1 LGKKLIAKAIF
12 TSFGT
17 RMDNARDA
25 LFAGR
30 SALMSPSGYGEIV
43 ENQEPEKILAKGNEA
58 IAMAAIDSG
67 CLLYFGYPITPQN
80 DIPEYLSKHLP
91 ALGGEF
97 IQAESEIASIN
108 LLLGASA
115 TGARA
120 MTSSSSPGI
129 SLMQEGIS
137 YMAGSELPGLIVN
150 ISRSGPG
157 LGGISPSQGDYFQAT
172 RGGGHGDYRM
182 IVLAPSS
189 VQEMYDL
196 TCLAFDLSDK
206 YRNPA
211 MILGDALIGQMK
223 EPLLRKKS
231 VRMNLPPK
239 DWALT
244 GAKGRKANRLK
255 SLYLQDGEL
264 SEHNWKLHHK
274 YEQMKKEEVSFESF
288 LTEDAKLIVAA
299 FGSMAR
305 VSKTSVELAR
315 EEGMKVGLLRP
326 ITLFPFPEKA
336 LDDLSRRVKRFL
348 TVELNTGQM
357 VEDVKLSAERDAQL
371 YFYGRPPGSLPSP
384 EEVLEEIK
392 KVYEEAPNAKH
403 QIPNKFQ

>member
-1 LGKKLIAKAIF
+1 MDQPSEKL
-12 TSFGT
+12 
-17 RMDNARDA
+17 
-25 LFAGR
+25 
-30 SALMSPSGYGEIV
+30 
-43 ENQEPEKILAKGNEA
+43 LAKGNEA

-67 CLLYFGYPITPQN
+67 CRFYFGYPITPQN

-91 ALGGEF
+91 TLGGEF

-137 YMAGSELPGLIVN
+137 YLAGSELPGLIVN

-182 IVLAPSS
+182 IVLGPST

-196 TCLAFDLSDK
+196 TCLAFDLADK

-211 MILGDALIGQMK
+211 MILGDALIGQIK
-223 EPLLRKKS
+223 EPLIRRGPGK
-231 VRMNLPPK
+231 LPLPAK

-244 GAKGRKANRLK
+244 GAEGRSPRRLK
-255 SLYLQDGEL
+255 SLYLQEGEL
-264 SEHNWKLHHK
+264 TERNWKLYQK
-274 YEQMKKEEVSFESF
+274 YEQMKREEVRFETFSVEKAR
-288 LTEDAKLIVAA
+288 LVIAA
-299 FGSMAR
+299 FGSVSR
-305 VSKTSVELAR
+305 VAKTSVQLAR
-315 EEGMKVGLLRP
+315 EEGMEVGLFRP
-326 ITLFPFPEKA
+326 MTLFPFPERA
-336 LDDLSRRVKRFL
+336 LFSLSEKVKRFL

-357 VEDVKLSAERDAQL
+357 VEDVRLSVNRDAQVH
-371 YFYGRPPGSLPSP
+371 FYGKPPGALPTP
-384 EEVLEEIK
+384 EEILEEVRK
-392 KVYEEAPNAKH
+392 YY
-403 QIPNKFQ
+403 

>member
-1 LGKKLIAKAIF
+1 MGH
-12 TSFGT
+12 
-17 RMDNARDA
+17 ARDVQS
-25 LFAGR
+25 AGK
-30 SALMSPSGYGEIV
+30 SVQMSPSECGGRV
-43 ENQEPEKILAKGNEA
+43 ENQKSEKILSKGNEA
-58 IAMAAIDSG
+58 IAMAAIDSR

-137 YMAGSELPGLIVN
+137 YMAGRELPAMIVN

-172 RGGGHGDYRM
+172 RGGGHGDYRT

-196 TCLAFDLSDK
+196 TCLAFNLADK

-223 EPLLRKKS
+223 EPLTRS
-231 VRMNLPPK
+231 NAAEMDLPPK

-244 GAKGRKANRLK
+244 GAQGRKPTRLK

-264 SEHNWKLHHK
+264 SEHNWKLHQK
-274 YEQMKKEEVSFESF
+274 YEQMKKVEVRFESVF
-288 LTEDAKLIVAA
+288 TEDAKLIVAA

-305 VSKTSVELAR
+305 VSKTSVDLAR
-315 EEGMKVGLLRP
+315 MEGMKVGLLRP
-326 ITLFPFPEKA
+326 ITLFPFPEGA
-336 LDDLSRRVKRFL
+336 LYDLSQQIKLFL

-357 VEDVKLSAERDAQL
+357 VEDVKLSVARDAQV

-384 EEVLEEIK
+384 EEILEEIRK
-392 KVYEEAPNAKH
+392 YYG
-403 QIPNKFQ
+403 